1 MKAERFRVHERK
13 CVHKLF
19 SDPEKLVQGDSLW
32 DLKNAGK
39 SGMLPIKDLM
49 ELIASEMDN

>member
-1 MKAERFRVHERK
+1 MKAERFRVHERRY
-13 CVHKLF
+13 VHKLF